1 MQGHIRKRTHTTKA
15 GKETVNWY
23 VVVDLGR
30 DANGKRRQKWHGG
43 FRTRKEAEVARTK
56 IVGDLHEGTYTE
68 PTKLTLQ
75 EWVDDRWLPI
85 VQTQVKPSTFESYRR
100 NMGHH
105 VLPTLGGRS
114 IRDIGPNQ
122 LNALYTELLT
132 SGRRNGPGGL
142 SPKTVRYIHTIVH
155 KALADAVDA
164 GLLVTNVAERAKPPR
179 PRAAAPTALR
189 FWMPEELRCF
199 LDLVAEHRLEAA
211 WHVSAMTGMR
221 RGEVLGVRWA
231 DVDLAAARIHVR
243 QAIVSVAYKLVVSTP
258 KNHRARV
265 IDLDPGTVDQLRLHQ
280 KRQIEERAEWSD
292 DYQDGDLV
300 FCKENGEPLHPQT
313 YTQAFE
319 RLIAKTDLPKIRLH
333 DLRHTHATIALR
345 AGVPPKVISERLGH
359 ESPGFTL
366 KQYAHVIP
374 GMQADA
380 ARTVADLIRAAGDT
394 RGASDLSV

>member
-1 MQGHIRKRTHTTKA
+1 MQGHIRKRTHTTKT
-15 GKETVNWY
+15 GKQTVNWY

-30 DANGKRRQKWHGG
+30 NANGKRRQKWHGG
-43 FRTRKEAEVARTK
+43 FRTRKEAEFARAN
-56 IVGDLHEGTYTE
+56 IVGDLHDGTYTA
-68 PTKLTLQ
+68 PTKLKLR
-75 EWVDDRWLPI
+75 EWVEQKWLPT

-100 NMGHH
+100 NMSHH

-114 IRDIGPNQ
+114 IRDIGPSQ
-122 LNALYTELLT
+122 LNALYAELLA

-142 SPKTVRYIHTIVH
+142 SAKTVRYIHTIAH
-155 KALADAVDA
+155 KALADALDA
-164 GLLVTNVAERAKPPR
+164 GLVATNAADRAKPPR
-179 PRAAAPTALR
+179 PRAKATTELR
-189 FWMPEELRCF
+189 FWTPDELRSFLCF
-199 LDLVAEHRLEAA
+199 IEGHRLEAA
-211 WHVSAMTGMR
+211 WHASAMTGMR

-231 DVDLAAARIHVR
+231 DIDFDAARIHVR
-243 QAIVSVAYKLVVSTP
+243 QALLSVAYELVVSTP

-265 IDLDPGTVDQLRLHQ
+265 IDLDPGTVDRLRLHQ
-280 KRQIEERAEWSD
+280 ARQSEERDEWGA

-319 RLIAKTDLPKIRLH
+319 RLVAKTDIPKIRLH

-345 AGVPPKVISERLGH
+345 AGIPPKVISERLGH
-359 ESPGFTL
+359 ESPAFTL

-380 ARTVADLIRAAGDT
+380 ALAIAMLVTGEVAHDQRE
-394 RGASDLSV
+394 